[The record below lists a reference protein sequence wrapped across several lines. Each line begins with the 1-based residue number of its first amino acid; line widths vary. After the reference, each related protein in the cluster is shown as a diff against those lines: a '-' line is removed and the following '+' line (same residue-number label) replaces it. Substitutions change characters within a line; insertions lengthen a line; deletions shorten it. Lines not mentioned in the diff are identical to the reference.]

1 MSGIALIMCTVVL
14 CKMKQERYIWVTL
27 VPTAWLLI
35 CTLTAGLQKVFHPS
49 PRIGFLAHAQVFG
62 EALASGKVLAPAK
75 DLEEMGRIVF
85 NDYVDAALSA
95 AFVAV
100 VLAMVV
106 YGVIG
111 VRKALATSR
120 VTAVEVGGVP
130 AGAEAA
136 HA

>member
-1 MSGIALIMCTVVL
+1 M
-14 CKMKQERYIWVTL
+14 
-27 VPTAWLLI
+27 
-35 CTLTAGLQKVFHPS
+35 FHPS

-75 DLEEMGRIVF
+75 NLEEMGRIVF

-120 VTAVEVGGVP
+120 VTAVEVGGLP
-130 AGAEAA
+130 SGAEVV